1 MPCNILIYAANFII
15 IFDGLENHSV
25 LGYVEYLTAFTYP
38 FVFLNYCGNIELHL
52 GKTIF
57 LMGDMIFTHG
67 RRNTCGCCHQR
78 GYTVEFINKC
88 TGLSLS
94 IQCCS
99 HNLAS
104 WEPVSRGYKRSGTFA
119 ESILYVFRLMLTCRN
134 NCWSA
139 RNISFVFRGGI
150 PDLNVVFNFLHHND
164 IISILYF
171 VEVVVDSYTNV
182 VG

>member
-1 MPCNILIYAANFII
+1 
-15 IFDGLENHSV
+15 
-25 LGYVEYLTAFTYP
+25 
-38 FVFLNYCGNIELHL
+38 
-52 GKTIF
+52 
-57 LMGDMIFTHG
+57 MGDMIFTHG

-139 RNISFVFRGGI
+139 RNLSFVFRGGI
-150 PDLNVVFNFLHHND
+150 PDLKVVFNFLHHND

-182 VG
+182 VGKLVRLLCSKAPTCHMLYSNVPKRPSFCSWTMRVCLRRWRYGP